1 MNEMKKD
8 FLVCGKIQNTHG
20 VKGMMRVGHL
30 CDSAEVFC
38 SLDKVYSEKNGEYR
52 EYNVLSAH
60 EHGAVILLQ
69 LEGINS
75 IEDAQALKG
84 KMIYARREALP
95 IEEGAYFIADLIGL
109 KVIDANT
116 GRVYGTLTD
125 VVNRGASD
133 VYEIETPSGSAYM
146 PAVDEFVKEVDL
158 EKGIFVTPIEGMF
171 ADEV

>member
-1 MNEMKKD
+1 MKKD
-8 FLVCGKIQNTHG
+8 FLVCGKIQNIHG
-20 VKGMMRVGHL
+20 VRGMLRVGHL

-38 SLDKVYSEKNGEYR
+38 SLGEVYSEKNGEYR
-52 EYNVLSAH
+52 EYKVLNAQ

-75 IEDAQALKG
+75 IEDAQLLKG

-109 KVIDANT
+109 QVIDANT
-116 GRVYGTLTD
+116 GRVYGKLTD

-133 VYEIETPSGSAYM
+133 VYEIETKNGTAYM
-146 PAVDEFVKEVDL
+146 PVVDEFVKEVDL